1 MLSKGTI
8 IATSTPPGSGAIC
21 VIRLSGSKS
30 ISLTN
35 FFFKSKSGNKLSST
49 KPFKLVFGDFIVDN
63 ILIDEVLVSL
73 FKEPNS
79 YTGENVVEISC
90 HGSNYI
96 KQKIIKSYLDK
107 GVELAQPGEF
117 TLRAYLN
124 KKLDLSQA
132 EAVSDLIASETET
145 EHKLAINQIRGGFSN
160 AIEEIRQKL
169 IEFSS
174 LIELELDFSEEDV
187 EFANRNDLYKL
198 IKELKNKI
206 SSLIN
211 SFSYGNVIKEGIPV
225 TIVGKPNS
233 GKSSLINALLKEEKA
248 IVSDI
253 PGTTRDAIEDTL
265 IINGI
270 KFRFIDTAGL
280 RKSRNKIEA
289 LGIEKA
295 KDKIKKAKVLLY
307 MFDRNDVSIKSIL
320 IETMKLY
327 HDDLFMILIENKT
340 DRIKNYGKSDFL
352 KDLKKKI
359 NKSSISDF
367 IGISTF
373 NNDDIEKLKNLIS
386 KKFEGLINNND
397 PVISN
402 ARHYNALKKCLKSLD
417 DVLESL
423 NKNISGDLLSVDL
436 KESINQ
442 IGSITGKID
451 IDQDILGS
459 IFSKFC
465 IGK

>member
-1 MLSKGTI
+1 
-8 IATSTPPGSGAIC
+8 
-21 VIRLSGSKS
+21 
-30 ISLTN
+30 
-35 FFFKSKSGNKLSST
+35 
-49 KPFKLVFGDFIVDN
+49 
-63 ILIDEVLVSL
+63 
-73 FKEPNS
+73 
-79 YTGENVVEISC
+79 
-90 HGSNYI
+90 
-96 KQKIIKSYLDK
+96 
-107 GVELAQPGEF
+107 
-117 TLRAYLN
+117 
-124 KKLDLSQA
+124 
-132 EAVSDLIASETET
+132 
-145 EHKLAINQIRGGFSN
+145 
-160 AIEEIRQKL
+160 
-169 IEFSS
+169 
-174 LIELELDFSEEDV
+174 
-187 EFANRNDLYKL
+187 
-198 IKELKNKI
+198 
-206 SSLIN
+206 
-211 SFSYGNVIKEGIPV
+211 
-225 TIVGKPNS
+225 
-233 GKSSLINALLKEEKA
+233 
-248 IVSDI
+248 
-253 PGTTRDAIEDTL
+253 
-265 IINGI
+265 
-270 KFRFIDTAGL
+270 
-280 RKSRNKIEA
+280 
-289 LGIEKA
+289 
-295 KDKIKKAKVLLY
+295 
-307 MFDRNDVSIKSIL
+307 
-320 IETMKLY
+320 
-327 HDDLFMILIENKT
+327 MILIENKT